1 MKKRTTKKKLKKL
14 TPDQLQAIRDYAVKY
29 GQSWRRVLER
39 DWIRGD
45 YDVSAAEAVL
55 LQQIRD
61 QFGPAWLAQYQFPAY
76 MEID

>member
-1 MKKRTTKKKLKKL
+1 MKKRTTKKYPRLN
-14 TPDQLQAIRDYAVKY
+14 DEQLQVIRDYAVKY

-45 YDVSAAEAVL
+45 YDVSAAEAVI
-55 LQQIRD
+55 LQKIRD